1 MKKITVKLKDGTE
14 FVFEEN
20 YPYID
25 LNQAILEG
33 KQFVNIKSSYIRIDS
48 IEWIRVDDIEEEN
61 E

>member
-1 MKKITVKLKDGTE
+1 MKKITVNLKDGTE

-48 IEWIRVDDIEEEN
+48 IEWIRVDG
-61 E
+61 